1 MRKRV
6 GLFHYAVEVRD
17 AAGQHL
23 ERRIPLVDTGALY
36 SQFLASFLDRLGH
49 RPDANR
55 TFQLGD
61 GTLIE
66 RRIGDV
72 PLRIN
77 DEVRTVTCVFG
88 EEGSLELLG
97 ATTMEAFSL
106 APDPVNETLIPV
118 IALLA

>member
-1 MRKRV
+1 MRQRV
-6 GLFHYAVEVRD
+6 SVFHYPVEIGD
-17 AAGQHL
+17 ASG
-23 ERRIPLVDTGALY
+23 ERFELRNPLVDTGALY
-36 SQFLASFLDRLGH
+36 SQFPGPLLERLGH
-49 RPDANR
+49 RADASR
-55 TFQLGD
+55 SFRLGD

-72 PLRIN
+72 PVRIN
-77 DEVRTVTCVFG
+77 DEVRTVVCVFG

-118 IALLA
+118 IVLLA